1 MGDYDYIS
9 ELEYLKNKK
18 STFVVA
24 SVVRSEGSALAKPGF
39 RVIVKDDQVI
49 YGSLGGACP
58 ESVIIDEARK
68 TLITGEPRTI
78 RIHLETAKDGLQAM
92 TSTQSENDIFVE
104 TFCGGTIEVFLEPF
118 KPAQRLIIFGQGG
131 KDDVENELIALGKK
145 MGFSV
150 VLVNHAPNITNDPDE
165 IISDL
170 NFDIDTLNVN
180 EDDFIVILTKGER
193 DIETLESLSN
203 HRAAYIGLMASRKR
217 IARDFAELK
226 KIGVSD
232 EFLDAVSAPIGI
244 NINAVTPFEIALS
257 IASEIVMKRRNRER
271 SFKSTAAKVAEKE

>member
-1 MGDYDYIS
+1 MGDYGYIS
-9 ELEYLKNKK
+9 ELEHLKNEK

-104 TFCGGTIEVFLEPF
+104 TFCGGTIEVFFEPF

-131 KDDVENELIALGKK
+131 RDDVENELIALGKK

-226 KIGVSD
+226 KIGISD

>member
-9 ELEYLKNKK
+9 ELEHLKNEK

-39 RVIVKDDQVI
+39 RVIVKDARII

-68 TLITGEPRTI
+68 TLINGEPRTI
-78 RIHLETAKDGLQAM
+78 RIHLETAKDGFQAM
-92 TSTQSENDIFVE
+92 TSKENQNDIYVE

-150 VLVNHAPNITNDPDE
+150 VLANHAPNITNDPDE

-170 NFDIDTLNVN
+170 NFDIDSLNVN

-193 DIETLESLSN
+193 DIETLESLS
-203 HRAAYIGLMASRKR
+203 HHSAAYVGLMASRKR
-217 IARDFAELK
+217 IARDFEELK

-257 IASEIVMKRRNRER
+257 IASEIVMKRRNRDR
-271 SFKSTAAKVAEKE
+271 AFKSPAAKVAEKE

>member
-1 MGDYDYIS
+1 MGDYEYIS
-9 ELEYLKNKK
+9 ELQRLKDEK

>member
-9 ELEYLKNKK
+9 ELEHLKNEK

-68 TLITGEPRTI
+68 TLITSEPRTI

>member
-1 MGDYDYIS
+1 MGDYEYIS
-9 ELEYLKNKK
+9 ELQRLKDEK

-131 KDDVENELIALGKK
+131 KDDVENELIALGKN

>member
-9 ELEYLKNKK
+9 ELEHLKNEK

-39 RVIVKDDQVI
+39 RVIVKDAQVI

-58 ESVIIDEARK
+58 ESVIIDEAHK
-68 TLITGEPRTI
+68 TLITGEPKTI

-92 TSTQSENDIFVE
+92 ISKESENDIYVE
-104 TFCGGTIEVFLEPF
+104 TFCGGTIDVFLEPY

>member
-1 MGDYDYIS
+1 MSDYDYIS
-9 ELEYLKNKK
+9 ELEHLKNEK

-39 RVIVKDDQVI
+39 RVIVKDAQVI

-68 TLITGEPRTI
+68 TLITGEPKTI

-92 TSTQSENDIFVE
+92 ISKESENDIFVE
-104 TFCGGTIEVFLEPF
+104 TFCGGTIDVFLEPY

-271 SFKSTAAKVAEKE
+271 NFKSTAAKVAEKE

>member
-9 ELEYLKNKK
+9 ELEHLKNEK

-39 RVIVKDDQVI
+39 RVIVKDAQVI

-68 TLITGEPRTI
+68 TLITGESRTI

-92 TSTQSENDIFVE
+92 ISKESENDIYVE
-104 TFCGGTIEVFLEPF
+104 TFCGGTIDVFLEPY

-226 KIGVSD
+226 KIGISD

>member
-9 ELEYLKNKK
+9 ELEHLKNEK

-39 RVIVKDDQVI
+39 RVIVKDAQVI

-68 TLITGEPRTI
+68 TLITGESRTI
-78 RIHLETAKDGLQAM
+78 RIHLDTAKDGLQAM
-92 TSTQSENDIFVE
+92 ISKESENDIYVE
-104 TFCGGTIEVFLEPF
+104 TFCGGTIDVFLEPY

-193 DIETLESLSN
+193 DIETLESLS
-203 HRAAYIGLMASRKR
+203 HHSAAYVGLMASRKR
-217 IARDFAELK
+217 IARDFEELK

-257 IASEIVMKRRNRER
+257 IASEIVMKRRNRDR
-271 SFKSTAAKVAEKE
+271 TFKSPAAKIAEKE

>member
-226 KIGVSD
+226 KIGISD

-271 SFKSTAAKVAEKE
+271 NFKSTAAKVAEKE

>member
-9 ELEYLKNKK
+9 ELEHLKNEK

-226 KIGVSD
+226 KIGISD

>member
-9 ELEYLKNKK
+9 ELEHLKNEK

>member
-9 ELEYLKNKK
+9 ELEHLKNEK

-39 RVIVKDDQVI
+39 RVIVKDAQVI

-68 TLITGEPRTI
+68 TLITGESRTI
-78 RIHLETAKDGLQAM
+78 RIHLDTAKDGLQAM
-92 TSTQSENDIFVE
+92 ISKESENDIYVE
-104 TFCGGTIEVFLEPF
+104 TFCGGTIDVFLEPY

-131 KDDVENELIALGKK
+131 KDDVENELIALGKN

-217 IARDFAELK
+217 IARDFEELK
-226 KIGVSD
+226 KIGVSE
-232 EFLDAVSAPIGI
+232 EFLGAVSAPIGI
-244 NINAVTPFEIALS
+244 NISAVTPFEIALS

-271 SFKSTAAKVAEKE
+271 NFKSTAAKVAEKE

>member
-1 MGDYDYIS
+1 MSDYDYIS
-9 ELEYLKNKK
+9 ELEHLKNEK

-39 RVIVKDDQVI
+39 RVIIKDSQVI

-68 TLITGEPRTI
+68 TLITGEPKTI

-92 TSTQSENDIFVE
+92 ISKESENDIFVE
-104 TFCGGTIEVFLEPF
+104 TFCGGTIDVFLEPY

-150 VLVNHAPNITNDPDE
+150 VLVNHAPSITNDPDE
-165 IISDL
+165 SISDL
-170 NFDIDTLNVN
+170 NFDIDTLHVN

-257 IASEIVMKRRNRER
+257 IASEIVMKRRNRDR
-271 SFKSTAAKVAEKE
+271 VFKSPAAKVAEKE

>member
-9 ELEYLKNKK
+9 ELEHLKNEK

-39 RVIVKDDQVI
+39 RVIVKDARVI

-217 IARDFAELK
+217 IARDFEELK
-226 KIGVSD
+226 KIGVSE
-232 EFLDAVSAPIGI
+232 EFLGAVSAPIGI
-244 NINAVTPFEIALS
+244 NISAVTPFEIALS

-271 SFKSTAAKVAEKE
+271 NFKSTAAKVAEKE

>member
-9 ELEYLKNKK
+9 ELEHLKNEK

-68 TLITGEPRTI
+68 TLITSEPRTI

-226 KIGVSD
+226 KIGISD